1 MTVLST
7 LYPTLSDVVSRANA
21 DGRIDT
27 DIVEML
33 KETNEMLEDMV
44 MIPANG
50 VTEHVT
56 TVRTGLPAVTWR
68 KLNYGIKPSKSKTKK
83 VKDSLGSLEAL
94 ATVDKALVDLNGN
107 TESFRVSEE
116 SAFIESMTQE
126 MQQTVIYGDTGI
138 DPEKFMG
145 LQSRFNDKSAETAA
159 NVIDAGGA
167 ASASGKLA
175 SMYLVCW
182 SPKTVCGLYPKG
194 SVAGLEMRDLGE
206 EPAYDEDG
214 GEYRALKTH
223 YKWNLGLC
231 VRDWRYI
238 VRIAN
243 IDLKSLKVRPD
254 PDKASEDGKCLID
267 LMTEALEKIPH
278 PTGRMA
284 FYCNKDVRTFLRKQ
298 IRYAANVNITMNEVA
313 GKEVVSFDG
322 VPVRRVDAL
331 ANTEKRYVPAS

>member
-1 MTVLST
+1 MAILST

-44 MIPANG
+44 MLPANG

-126 MQQTVIYGDTGI
+126 MQETVIYGDTGV

-145 LQSRFNDKSAETAA
+145 LQSRFNDKNAETAA
-159 NVIDAGGA
+159 NVIDAGGT
-167 ASASGKLA
+167 SSRSGKLA

-182 SPKTVCGLYPKG
+182 GPKTVFGLYPKG
-194 SVAGLEMRDLGE
+194 TVAGLEMRDLGE

-223 YKWNLGLC
+223 YKWNMGLC

-243 IDLKSLKVRPD
+243 IDLENLKIKPD
-254 PDKASEDGKCLID
+254 PDKADDGKCLID

-284 FYCNKDVRTFLRKQ
+284 FYCSKDVRTFLRKQ
-298 IRYAANVNITMNEVA
+298 IRYAANVNITMSEVA

-331 ANTEKRYVPAS
+331 ANTEKRYTPPS

>member
-1 MTVLST
+1 MAILST

-44 MIPANG
+44 MLPANG

-126 MQQTVIYGDTGI
+126 MQETVIYGDTGV

-145 LQSRFNDKSAETAA
+145 LQSRFNDKNAETAA
-159 NVIDAGGA
+159 NVIDAGGTTLR
-167 ASASGKLA
+167 SGKLA

-182 SPKTVCGLYPKG
+182 GPKTAFGLYPKG
-194 SVAGLEMRDLGE
+194 TVAGLEMRDLGE

-223 YKWNLGLC
+223 YKWNMGLC

-243 IDLKSLKVRPD
+243 IDLENLKIKPD
-254 PDKASEDGKCLID
+254 PDKADDGKCLID

-298 IRYAANVNITMNEVA
+298 IRYAANVNITMSEVA

-331 ANTEKRYVPAS
+331 TNTEKRYTPPS

>member
-1 MTVLST
+1 MAVLST

-44 MIPANG
+44 MLPANG

-126 MQQTVIYGDTGI
+126 MQETVIYGDTGV

-145 LQSRFNDKSAETAA
+145 LQSRFNDKNAETAA
-159 NVIDAGGA
+159 NVIDAGGTT
-167 ASASGKLA
+167 SGKLA

-182 SPKTVCGLYPKG
+182 GPKTAFGLYPKET
-194 SVAGLEMRDLGE
+194 VAGLEMRDLGE
-206 EPAYDEDG
+206 EPAYDDDG

-223 YKWNLGLC
+223 YKWNMGLC

-254 PDKASEDGKCLID
+254 PDKADTDGKVLID

-298 IRYAANVNITMNEVA
+298 IRYAANVNITMSEVA

-331 ANTEKRYVPAS
+331 ANTEKRYTPPS

>member
-1 MTVLST
+1 MGVIST

-21 DGRIDT
+21 DGRIDP

-44 MIPANG
+44 MYPANG

-126 MQQTVIYGDTGI
+126 MQETVIYGDTGVN
-138 DPEKFMG
+138 PEKFMG
-145 LQSRFNDKSAETAA
+145 LQSRFNDKNAETAK
-159 NVIDAGGA
+159 NVIDAGGTTN
-167 ASASGKLA
+167 GKLA

-182 SPKTVCGLYPKG
+182 GPRSAFGIFPKG

-223 YKWNLGLC
+223 YKWNMGLC

-243 IDLKSLKVRPD
+243 IDLSSLKVKPD
-254 PDKASEDGKCLID
+254 PDNAADGKCLID

>member
-1 MTVLST
+1 MAILST

-44 MIPANG
+44 MLPANG

-126 MQQTVIYGDTGI
+126 MQETVIYGDTGV

-145 LQSRFNDKSAETAA
+145 LQSRFNDKNAETAA
-159 NVIDAGGA
+159 NVIDAGGTTLR
-167 ASASGKLA
+167 SGKLA

-182 SPKTVCGLYPKG
+182 GPKTVFGLYPKG
-194 SVAGLEMRDLGE
+194 TVAGLEMRDLGE

-223 YKWNLGLC
+223 YKWNMGLC

-243 IDLKSLKVRPD
+243 IDLENLKIKPD
-254 PDKASEDGKCLID
+254 PDKADDGKCLID

-298 IRYAANVNITMNEVA
+298 IRYAANVNITMSEVA

-331 ANTEKRYVPAS
+331 TNTEKRYTPPS

>member
-1 MTVLST
+1 MTVIST

-21 DGRIDT
+21 DGRIDP
-27 DIVEML
+27 DIVELL

-126 MQQTVIYGDTGI
+126 MQQTVIYGDTGLN
-138 DPEKFMG
+138 PEKFMG
-145 LQSRFNDKSAETAA
+145 LQSRFNDKNAETAA
-159 NVIDAGGA
+159 NVIDAGGT
-167 ASASGKLA
+167 ASGKLA

-243 IDLKSLKVRPD
+243 IDLSSLKVRPD
-254 PDKASEDGKCLID
+254 PDKVDTDGKCLID

-278 PTGRMA
+278 PTGRVA

-298 IRYAANVNITMNEVA
+298 IRYAANVNITMSEVA

>member
-1 MTVLST
+1 MAILST

-44 MIPANG
+44 MLPANG

-116 SAFIESMTQE
+116 SAFVESMTQE
-126 MQQTVIYGDTGI
+126 MQETVIYGDTGV

-145 LQSRFNDKSAETAA
+145 LQSRFNDKNAETAA
-159 NVIDAGGA
+159 NVIDAGGTIA
-167 ASASGKLA
+167 RSGKLA

-182 SPKTVCGLYPKG
+182 GPKTAFGLYPKG
-194 SVAGLEMRDLGE
+194 TVAGLEMRDLGE

-223 YKWNLGLC
+223 YKWNMGLC

-243 IDLKSLKVRPD
+243 IDLENLKIKPD
-254 PDKASEDGKCLID
+254 PDKADDGKCLID

-298 IRYAANVNITMNEVA
+298 IRYAANVNITMSEVA

-331 ANTEKRYVPAS
+331 TNTEKRYTPPS

>member
-1 MTVLST
+1 MAVLST

-44 MIPANG
+44 MLPANG

-126 MQQTVIYGDTGI
+126 MQETVIYGDTGV

-145 LQSRFNDKSAETAA
+145 LQSRFNDKNAETAA
-159 NVIDAGGA
+159 NVIDAGGTTA
-167 ASASGKLA
+167 RSGKLA

-182 SPKTVCGLYPKG
+182 GPKTVFGLYPKG
-194 SVAGLEMRDLGE
+194 TVAGLEMRDLGE

-223 YKWNLGLC
+223 YKWNMGLC

-243 IDLKSLKVRPD
+243 IDLENLKIKPD
-254 PDKASEDGKCLID
+254 PDKADDGKCLID

-284 FYCNKDVRTFLRKQ
+284 FYCNKNVRTFLRKQ
-298 IRYAANVNITMNEVA
+298 IRYAANVNITMSEVA

-331 ANTEKRYVPAS
+331 ANTEKRYTPPS

>member
-1 MTVLST
+1 MAVLST

-44 MIPANG
+44 MLPANG

-126 MQQTVIYGDTGI
+126 MQETVVYGDTGV

-145 LQSRFNDKSAETAA
+145 LQARFNDKNAETAA
-159 NVIDAGGA
+159 NVIDAGGTTA
-167 ASASGKLA
+167 RSGKLA

-182 SPKTVCGLYPKG
+182 GPKTAFGLYPKG
-194 SVAGLEMRDLGE
+194 TVAGLEMRDLGE
-206 EPAYDEDG
+206 EPALDDDG

-223 YKWNLGLC
+223 YKWNMGLC

-243 IDLKSLKVRPD
+243 IDLENLKIKPD
-254 PDKASEDGKCLID
+254 PDKADTDGKVLID

-298 IRYAANVNITMNEVA
+298 IRYAANVNITMSEVA

-331 ANTEKRYVPAS
+331 ANTEKRYTPPS

>member
-1 MTVLST
+1 MAVLST

-44 MIPANG
+44 MLPANG

-126 MQQTVIYGDTGI
+126 MQETVVYGDTGV

-145 LQSRFNDKSAETAA
+145 LQSRFNDKNAETAA
-159 NVIDAGGA
+159 NVIDAGGTTA
-167 ASASGKLA
+167 RSGKLA

-182 SPKTVCGLYPKG
+182 GPKTAFGLYPKG
-194 SVAGLEMRDLGE
+194 TVAGLEMRDLGE
-206 EPAYDEDG
+206 EPAYDDDG

-223 YKWNLGLC
+223 YKWNMGLC

-243 IDLKSLKVRPD
+243 IDLENLKIKPD
-254 PDKASEDGKCLID
+254 PDKEDTDGKVLID
-267 LMTEALEKIPH
+267 LGEDSASDRPYGFLLQQ
-278 PTGRMA
+278 GRSHVPPQA
-284 FYCNKDVRTFLRKQ
+284 DSLR
-298 IRYAANVNITMNEVA
+298 R
-313 GKEVVSFDG
+313 
-322 VPVRRVDAL
+322 
-331 ANTEKRYVPAS
+331 

>member
-1 MTVLST
+1 MGVIST

-21 DGRIDT
+21 DGRIDP

-44 MIPANG
+44 MYPANG

-126 MQQTVIYGDTGI
+126 MQETVIYGDTGVN
-138 DPEKFMG
+138 PEKFMG
-145 LQSRFNDKSAETAA
+145 LQSRFNDKNAETAK
-159 NVIDAGGA
+159 NVIDAGGTTN
-167 ASASGKLA
+167 GKLA

-182 SPKTVCGLYPKG
+182 GPRSAFGIFPKG

-206 EPAYDEDG
+206 EPAYDDDG

-223 YKWNLGLC
+223 YKWNMGLC

-243 IDLKSLKVRPD
+243 IDLSSLKVKPD
-254 PDKASEDGKCLID
+254 PDNAADGKCLID

>member
-1 MTVLST
+1 MGVIST

-21 DGRIDT
+21 DGRIDP

-33 KETNEMLEDMV
+33 KETNEMLEDMT
-44 MIPANG
+44 MLEANG

-107 TESFRVSEE
+107 TESFRMSEE
-116 SAFIESMTQE
+116 SAFIEAMTQE
-126 MQQTVIYGDTGI
+126 MQNTVIYGDTGT

-145 LQSRFNDKSAETAA
+145 LQSRFNDKNAETAK
-159 NVIDAGGA
+159 NIIDAGGTTN
-167 ASASGKLA
+167 GKLA

-182 SPKTVCGLYPKG
+182 GPKSAFGFFPKG
-194 SVAGLEMRDLGE
+194 TVAGLEMRDLGE

-243 IDLKSLKVRPD
+243 IDLKTLKIKPD
-254 PDKASEDGKCLID
+254 PDNAADGKCLID

-298 IRYAANVNITMNEVA
+298 IRYASNVNITMNEVA

>member
-1 MTVLST
+1 MAVLST

-21 DGRIDT
+21 DGRIDQ

-44 MIPANG
+44 MLPANG

-126 MQQTVIYGDTGI
+126 MQETVIYGDTGV

-145 LQSRFNDKSAETAA
+145 LQSRFNDKNAETAA
-159 NVIDAGGA
+159 NVIDAGGTT
-167 ASASGKLA
+167 SGKLA

-182 SPKTVCGLYPKG
+182 GPKTAFGLYPKG
-194 SVAGLEMRDLGE
+194 TVAGLEMRDLGE

-223 YKWNLGLC
+223 YKWNMGLC

-254 PDKASEDGKCLID
+254 PDKAEDGKCLVD
-267 LMTEALEKIPH
+267 LMTTALEKIPH
-278 PTGRMA
+278 PMGRMA

-298 IRYAANVNITMNEVA
+298 IRYAANVHITMDEVA
-313 GKEVVSFDG
+313 GKGVVSFDG

-331 ANTEKRYVPAS
+331 ASTEKRYTPPS

>member
-21 DGRIDT
+21 DGRIDP

-44 MIPANG
+44 MLPANG

-126 MQQTVIYGDTGI
+126 MQQTVIYGDTGVN
-138 DPEKFMG
+138 PEKFMG
-145 LQSRFNDKSAETAA
+145 LQSRFNDKNAETAE
-159 NVIDAGGA
+159 NVIDAGGTT
-167 ASASGKLA
+167 SGKLA
-175 SMYLVCW
+175 SMYLICW
-182 SPKTVCGLYPKG
+182 GPKTAFGIYPKG

-254 PDKASEDGKCLID
+254 PDKAEDGKCLVD

-278 PTGRMA
+278 PTGRIA
-284 FYCNKDVRTFLRKQ
+284 FYCNKDVATFLRKQ

-313 GKEVVSFDG
+313 GKGVVSFDG